1 MKPFDRKG
9 TFLNYYI
16 TFALFEKQGENVSR
30 VNISIPRT
38 YVRLMTISVKES
50 IVIKPMQM
58 PLFDENDDGSLKE
71 HKTGQMFL

>member
-9 TFLNYYI
+9 IFLNYYI

-50 IVIKPMQM
+50 IVIKPMQIS
-58 PLFDENDDGSLKE
+58 LFDENDDGNLKE
-71 HKTGQMFL
+71 HKTG

>member
-9 TFLNYYI
+9 IFLNYYI

-30 VNISIPRT
+30 VNISISRT

-50 IVIKPMQM
+50 IFIKPMQM
-58 PLFDENDDGSLKE
+58 ALFDENDDGSLKE
-71 HKTGQMFL
+71 HKTRQMFL